1 MSRNVLITGAGGFV
15 GTCLAEGLA
24 RAGLSVTGLDA
35 RFDSAA
41 RARLSGS
48 TLIECDLAQGM
59 PEDLGRF
66 DIVIHGAAVT
76 TSPEDFGLSPVAHL
90 KLNCDLTFTALDFA
104 TRCGASDFV
113 FISSSGVFGADD
125 GEDVLLEDMAA
136 TASIPYALAKR
147 AGEMFVEGLSGPAM
161 RAISIR
167 LGPIY
172 GEAEAVRE
180 TRRNLSPMRR
190 WIDAGRRGAPVMVE
204 SPASHRDWT
213 YGPDLPHALLAL
225 LDREP
230 AISGVYH
237 LTSGEAIADMDLAR
251 RIAAAFDV
259 GVIAHDPPAFAARKP
274 MSSTRIAP
282 GALYGWTPL
291 ATGLSRMMEAAR

>member
-1 MSRNVLITGAGGFV
+1 MSRRVLITGAGGFV

-24 RAGLSVTGLDA
+24 LAGLEVTGIDA
-35 RFDSAA
+35 SFDAAA
-41 RARLSGS
+41 RLRLSACR
-48 TLIECDLAQGM
+48 LIECDLSDGM
-59 PEDLGRF
+59 PSGLGRF

-76 TSPEDFGLSPVAHL
+76 TSPEDFGLSPARHV
-90 KLNCDLTFTALDFA
+90 KLNCDLTLAALDFA
-104 TRCGASDFV
+104 GECGASDFV
-113 FISSSGVFGADD
+113 FISSSGVFGAED
-125 GEDVLLEDMAA
+125 GDAVLLEDMSANGR
-136 TASIPYALAKR
+136 IPYALAKR
-147 AGEMFVEGLSGPAM
+147 AGEMLAEGLAGPAI

-172 GEAEAVRE
+172 GEGEAVRE

-259 GVIAHDPPAFAARKP
+259 GVIAQDPPAFAPRKP
-274 MSSTRIAP
+274 MSSARIP
-282 GALYGWTPL
+282 PKSLYSWTPL